1 MIKIGVLKETAP
13 ENRVSVLPAQVG
25 SFVKQKAEVWVEEN
39 AGELA
44 FSSDEQYR
52 EQGAKIVSRTEI
64 LAQADILLS
73 INPPKKD
80 ELQNLKPEQLLIG
93 VLQPLSNL
101 DLVSYLVENKISS
114 FSMDSIPRITR
125 AQDKDILSSMAT
137 LTGYKA
143 VLDAAMHL
151 PQFFPMF
158 MTAAGTIKPAKV
170 LVLGAG
176 VAGLQA
182 IATARR
188 LGAQVE
194 AFDVRSEVKEQVES
208 LGAKFVMI
216 EGAKEDKTAGGY
228 AVEQTEEYKQKQ
240 QALVQLKA
248 SQANVVITT
257 AQIPGRKAPIL
268 ITSDTVQKMK
278 AGSVI
283 VDLAASS
290 GGNCE
295 LSENDKIVQK
305 FGVTIIGKTDYP
317 TSMPLDA
324 SQMYGRN
331 VYNFIKLMIDK
342 DGNINL
348 DWNDEIINQTCITH
362 KGEIMNERVK
372 SLFNNT
378 LEKKS

>member
-137 LTGYKA
+137 VTGYKA